1 MRTQRDEL
9 RWNGWGRSDVQ
20 FNTHGQDDA
29 VWAFVAQALGAT
41 SLPHTPAPTLEKTTL
56 PASRASESLL
66 SALREATDASRVY
79 TGTFERAFHAYGRS
93 YYDLLRLR
101 SGALESAPDVVV
113 YPTSKEEV
121 LALLR
126 CAELH
131 RFAVIPFG
139 GGSSVVG
146 GVEALR
152 GDKEG
157 VLTIDTTLM
166 TRVLHVDGV
175 SRTAKIEAGIY
186 GPELEAQMASRGFIL
201 GHQPQSFEYSTLG
214 GWVAARGSGQLSN
227 RYGSADKLLVGSTL
241 VTPRGILETGG
252 FPASAAGP
260 NLNHVVAGAEGTL
273 GVITD
278 VTMRL
283 HPAPAS
289 RSIFAF
295 LFKRFD
301 EGAAAIRTAVQEE
314 VGAAMMRLSDID
326 ETRFYGAFRGVLEPS
341 PVHTLTEGALG
352 LAGYEDKCVL
362 MVCIEGE
369 AEEVKLKQAKMR
381 KVAKGHGGFY
391 VGQSP
396 GKSWWKRRFEM
407 PFMRDPMLDRGVGI
421 DTLETS
427 TEWSNVPR
435 LYDAVRAAI
444 RGYFEKE
451 GKKVIVMTHISHSYI
466 DGASLYFTFIFLRDD
481 ARSIAQWKGA
491 KHAASIALVE
501 HGGTISHH
509 HGVGLDHTPYMA
521 EEKGIL
527 GIALLKGMRSTLD
540 PAGIMNPTKLTG

>member
-1 MRTQRDEL
+1 MRTSREFL
-9 RWNGWGRSDVQ
+9 RWNGWGRVDVQ
-20 FNTHGQDDA
+20 FNTHGEEDA
-29 VWAFVAQALGAT
+29 VWRFVAEALGTT
-41 SLPHTPAPTLEKTTL
+41 SLPRTPAKTLEETSL
-56 PASRASESLL
+56 PASRASESFL
-66 SALREATDASRVY
+66 SSLREATDPARVHTSTY
-79 TGTFERAFHAYGRS
+79 ERAFHAYGRS
-93 YYDLLRLR
+93 YFDLLRLR
-101 SGALESAPDVVV
+101 SGVLESAPDVVV

-121 LALLR
+121 LALLQ

-157 VLTIDTTLM
+157 VLTLDTTLL

-186 GPELEAQMASRGFIL
+186 GPELEAQMAARGFIL

-227 RYGSADKLLVGSTL
+227 RYGSADKLVVGSTL

-260 NLNHVVAGAEGTL
+260 NLNQLVAGAEGTL

-283 HPAPAS
+283 HAAPAA

-326 ETRFYGAFRGVLEPS
+326 ETHFFGSFRGVLEPS
-341 PVHTLTEGALG
+341 RVHTLTEGALG

-362 MVCIEGE
+362 MVCIEGD
-369 AEEVKLKQAKMR
+369 ADEVKAKQSKMR
-381 KVAKGHGGFY
+381 RVAKAHGGFY

-407 PFMRDPMLDRGVGI
+407 PFLRDPMLDRGVGI

-427 TEWSNVPR
+427 TEWSNLPR

-444 RGYFEKE
+444 RSYFEQE
-451 GKKVIVMTHISHSYI
+451 GRKVIVMTHISHSYL
-466 DGASLYFTFIFLRDD
+466 DGASLYFTFLFLRDD
-481 ARSIAQWKGA
+481 TRAIAQWKGA
-491 KHAASIALVE
+491 KHAASRALVE
-501 HGGTISHH
+501 NGGTISHH
-509 HGVGLDHTPYMA
+509 HGVGLDHAPYMA

-540 PAGIMNPTKLTG
+540 PAGVMNPTKLTG